1 MKKAIAIIILGLLFS
16 GNAYAL
22 SQYMAEFTQ
31 WLSDNGYSEYV
42 GAKPDWSKCS
52 GDKTAS
58 FDYIPLFC
66 YGKDGKLLSK
76 NEIKI
81 IDKEWKRGKAI
92 SYNAK
97 ARNKYLDE
105 FNQWL
110 LDNGHHQHLN
120 LPEICITEPKLTS
133 AWLANSCDKFQ
144 VLNNLNIK
152 FYKSSSIPEKTRPND
167 DTLTYYLWIYLNKHT
182 NNHLIYSVT
191 KPSETPY
198 KFKFDIKEDKYI
210 QQQLK
215 KTALLSYLLFE
226 DGKIVIDEI
235 APKEKFFGMFRND
248 TRYKSQSN
256 GKSIAAYILGH
267 AVCKGYIESVD
278 LRLNDWPILEN
289 TLYYDQKIIDLL
301 NMNAGDHKYVKSNSF
316 FNSKRNI
323 TYPTIKMTMKNEL
336 KNSKKSRNK
345 FNYSGLP
352 PHIIL
357 NYMIFKIGDE
367 KFEQLLNEIFTN
379 KVKTEYSSFFFTVE
393 AATSYDRSLYG
404 ALSVTRYDYLRI
416 AKAMLDDWQND
427 TCEGKFLKDIF
438 NKRIKKTA
446 KYVND
451 RKNHK
456 SLSKTREYAGFFHTG
471 YSGMKD
477 RPVMGMDG
485 HGGQSILIDFEKGRI
500 VATMAVH
507 FNYNWKKIVYDPIKK
522 GK

>member
-1 MKKAIAIIILGLLFS
+1 
-16 GNAYAL
+16 
-22 SQYMAEFTQ
+22 
-31 WLSDNGYSEYV
+31 
-42 GAKPDWSKCS
+42 
-52 GDKTAS
+52 
-58 FDYIPLFC
+58 
-66 YGKDGKLLSK
+66 
-76 NEIKI
+76 
-81 IDKEWKRGKAI
+81 
-92 SYNAK
+92 
-97 ARNKYLDE
+97 
-105 FNQWL
+105 
-110 LDNGHHQHLN
+110 
-120 LPEICITEPKLTS
+120 
-133 AWLANSCDKFQ
+133 
-144 VLNNLNIK
+144 
-152 FYKSSSIPEKTRPND
+152 
-167 DTLTYYLWIYLNKHT
+167 
-182 NNHLIYSVT
+182 
-191 KPSETPY
+191 
-198 KFKFDIKEDKYI
+198 
-210 QQQLK
+210 
-215 KTALLSYLLFE
+215 
-226 DGKIVIDEI
+226 
-235 APKEKFFGMFRND
+235 
-248 TRYKSQSN
+248 
-256 GKSIAAYILGH
+256 
-267 AVCKGYIESVD
+267 
-278 LRLNDWPILEN
+278 
-289 TLYYDQKIIDLL
+289 
-301 NMNAGDHKYVKSNSF
+301 
-316 FNSKRNI
+316 
-323 TYPTIKMTMKNEL
+323 MTMKNEL

-379 KVKTEYSSFFFTVE
+379 KVKTEYSSFFFNVE

-485 HGGQSILIDFEKGRI
+485 YGGQSILIDFEKGRI

-507 FNYNWKKIVYDPIKK
+507 LNYNWKKIVYDPIKK

>member
-1 MKKAIAIIILGLLFS
+1 MKKLLGILVLGLVLIYFVALVPN
-16 GNAYAL
+16 NA
-22 SQYMAEFTQ
+22 E
-31 WLSDNGYSEYV
+31 
-42 GAKPDWSKCS
+42 AKPDWSKCS

-58 FDYIPLFC
+58 FAYIPLYC
-66 YGKDGKLLSK
+66 YGNDGKLLSE
-76 NEIKI
+76 NERKI

-144 VLNNLNIK
+144 VSNNLNIK

-379 KVKTEYSSFFFTVE
+379 KVKTEYSSFFFNVE
-393 AATSYDRSLYG
+393 AATSSDRSLYG

>member
-1 MKKAIAIIILGLLFS
+1 MKKAILVLIAGLVLIYFVALVPN
-16 GNAYAL
+16 NA
-22 SQYMAEFTQ
+22 E
-31 WLSDNGYSEYV
+31 
-42 GAKPDWSKCS
+42 AKPDWSKCS

-58 FDYIPLFC
+58 FAYIPLFC
-66 YGKDGKLLSK
+66 YGKDGKLLSE

-316 FNSKRNI
+316 FNSNRNI
-323 TYPTIKMTMKNEL
+323 TNPTIKMTMKNEL

-379 KVKTEYSSFFFTVE
+379 KVKTEYSSFFFNVE
-393 AATSYDRSLYG
+393 AATSSDRSLYG

-485 HGGQSILIDFEKGRI
+485 YGGQSILIDFEKGRI

-507 FNYNWKKIVYDPIKK
+507 LNYNWKKIVYDPIKK

>member
-16 GNAYAL
+16 GSAYAR
-22 SQYMAEFTQ
+22 SQ
-31 WLSDNGYSEYV
+31 
-42 GAKPDWSKCS
+42 
-52 GDKTAS
+52 
-58 FDYIPLFC
+58 
-66 YGKDGKLLSK
+66 
-76 NEIKI
+76 
-81 IDKEWKRGKAI
+81 
-92 SYNAK
+92 
-97 ARNKYLDE
+97 YLDE

-144 VLNNLNIK
+144 VSNNLNIK
-152 FYKSSSIPEKTRPND
+152 FYNSSEILEKTKPND
-167 DTLTYYLWIYLNKHT
+167 DTLTYYLWIYLNKSF
-182 NNHLIYSVT
+182 NNHLKYSVT

-235 APKEKFFGMFRND
+235 APKEKFLGMFRND

-323 TYPTIKMTMKNEL
+323 THPTIKMTMKNEL
-336 KNSKKSRNK
+336 KNSKKSKNK

-446 KYVND
+446 EYVND

-507 FNYNWKKIVYDPIKK
+507 LNYNWKKIVYDPIKK

>member
-31 WLSDNGYSEYV
+31 WLSDNGYSEYAV

-66 YGKDGKLLSK
+66 YEKDGKLLSE
-76 NEIKI
+76 NERKI
-81 IDKEWKRGKAI
+81 IDKEWKK
-92 SYNAK
+92 K
-97 ARNKYLDE
+97 KKLD
-105 FNQWL
+105 
-110 LDNGHHQHLN
+110 
-120 LPEICITEPKLTS
+120 
-133 AWLANSCDKFQ
+133 
-144 VLNNLNIK
+144 IK

-316 FNSKRNI
+316 FNSNRNI
-323 TYPTIKMTMKNEL
+323 TNPTIKMTMKNEL

-379 KVKTEYSSFFFTVE
+379 KVKTEYSSFFFNVE